1 MVVVPVGMAVFMV
14 MLMPVVMVPVGM
26 AVIMVMLMPMVM
38 VPVGMAVFMVMFM
51 PVVVIPVGVPV
62 VVIVVPVWVPLSGF
76 LSGFYDP
83 DRISWFAASACFAHL
98 SICFILQEEI

>member
-1 MVVVPVGMAVFMV
+1 MLMVV
-14 MLMPVVMVPVGM
+14 VPVGM

-38 VPVGMAVFMVMFM
+38 VPVGMAVFMVIFM
-51 PVVVIPVGVPV
+51 PVGVPV
-62 VVIVVPVWVPLSGF
+62 VVIMVMLMPVVVIMVPGLILLSGF

>member
-1 MVVVPVGMAVFMV
+1 MLMVVVPVGMPMV
-14 MLMPVVMVPVGM
+14 VVPVGMPMVMVPVGM
-26 AVIMVMLMPMVM
+26 AVIMVMLMP
-38 VPVGMAVFMVMFM
+38 
-51 PVVVIPVGVPV
+51 VVVIMVPGL
-62 VVIVVPVWVPLSGF
+62 ILLSGF